1 MSWKNLK
8 ESPLDSSVVSALGG
22 IIIFLV
28 GIIGLYILLKNGTY
42 SSNDLLEVSLGT
54 FWGMMIL
61 IFSTTL
67 FLDRKRHV
75 IYGALIIITATASWY
90 GTSGGLF
97 VGFLIALIG
106 GIMGMAW
113 KPPRHSNTASAN
125 PNPGR

>member
-1 MSWKNLK
+1 MSWKSLK
-8 ESPLDSSVVSALGG
+8 ESPLDSSIVSAVGG
-22 IIIFLV
+22 LIIFLV

-54 FWGMMIL
+54 FWGLMIL

-75 IYGALIIITATASWY
+75 IYGALIIIMATASWY

-106 GIMGMAW
+106 GIMGMTW
-113 KPPRHSNTASAN
+113 KPPRPSNSACAN

>member
-1 MSWKNLK
+1 VSWKSLK
-8 ESPLDSSVVSALGG
+8 ESPLDSSVVSAVGG
-22 IIIFLV
+22 LIILLV

-42 SSNDLLEVSLGT
+42 SSNSLLEVSLGT
-54 FWGMMIL
+54 FWGLMIL

-67 FLDRKRHV
+67 FLDRRRHV
-75 IYGALIIITATASWY
+75 IYGALIIIMATASWY

-113 KPPRHSNTASAN
+113 KPPRPSNTAGAN